1 MDREGFEHV
10 IASHKNRTYSYAA
23 MILRDPAEAQDVV
36 QESLVR
42 LWQSRA
48 KVDPEGAP
56 SWLRRTA
63 HNLCVDRLRRRRARP
78 EVGGHEL
85 DLSPDDDL
93 PGPQRLAE
101 SEDLRRRIDRALET
115 MSSEDRAVIV
125 LREVQG
131 LAYDEIAATL
141 EVPLG
146 TLKAR
151 LHRARERLRV
161 KLLRAGVTP

>member
-10 IASHKNRTYSYAA
+10 IAGHKNRTYSYAA

-48 KVDPEGAP
+48 KVDPAGAP

-63 HNLCVDRLRRRRARP
+63 HNLCIDRLRRRRTRP
-78 EVGGHEL
+78 EIGGQEL
-85 DLSPDDDL
+85 DASHTAGT
-93 PGPQRLAE
+93 PGPLRLAE
-101 SEDLRRRIDRALET
+101 SEDLRQRIDRVLAT

-125 LREVQG
+125 LREVQE
-131 LAYDEIAATL
+131 LAYEEIAEML
-141 EVPLG
+141 ELPLG

-151 LHRARERLRV
+151 LHRARERLRD